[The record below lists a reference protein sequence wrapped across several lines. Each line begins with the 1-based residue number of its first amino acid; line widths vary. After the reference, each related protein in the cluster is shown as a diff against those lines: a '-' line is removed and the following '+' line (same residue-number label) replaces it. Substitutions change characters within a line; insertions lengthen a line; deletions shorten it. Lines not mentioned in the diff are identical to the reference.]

1 LIFGVNSRFIITDQE
16 NNHYAVEN
24 PKKFE
29 FKENFDLLE
38 RDTLNET

>member
-1 LIFGVNSRFIITDQE
+1 LIYCVNLSFIITDQE

-29 FKENFDLLE
+29 FKENFDSFE